1 MLNCHFTTDCST
13 TQAAASNSML
23 LGWIRLTISAN
34 LLFKD
39 CKLIYRKYYSHIM
52 FIDTLIYNIW
62 SHIEDRKILP
72 YLLIFCNE
80 YLSIDGKYSSTSES
94 VDFGWCPFSQCGH
107 CMWSWYHEA
116 IVETLA
122 LSKGPRAS
130 WSYRR
135 RHATVAEAP
144 REGKGPDGRAAITQL
159 NIPEIQSCGY
169 HAAELGAADPNRRGP
184 ANTMCSFCYL
194 FSNKYHLV
202 FIRKDRQI
210 SNKRSENLEESWSVY
225 WSAKTE
231 DSMWTVNKKSYHM
244 YNLWRLK

>member
-1 MLNCHFTTDCST
+1 
-13 TQAAASNSML
+13 
-23 LGWIRLTISAN
+23 
-34 LLFKD
+34 
-39 CKLIYRKYYSHIM
+39 M

-202 FIRKDRQI
+202 FICLDRQI
-210 SNKRSENLEESWSVY
+210 SNKHSENLEESWSVY
-225 WSAKTE
+225 WSAKTA
-231 DSMWTVNKKSYHM
+231 DVGIVCA
-244 YNLWRLK
+244 LWIKRHIVCKICKDF